1 MDQQQIIKVSFS
13 VGTKL
18 LLSIVLLLVLVI
30 FFLNISTLLIVTDD
44 KRAYV
49 YSSQSKETLLAG
61 RQFEDLV
68 RHSTDTLR
76 ISLATVDLS
85 KPVSPT
91 LTSSPP
97 IPVAT
102 PGQVTPPV
110 PVVPV
115 VTSTQNKALDAVVSN
130 QTDLLMTAIY
140 LWISPTEKL
149 TLVGQS
155 GQELSYQ
162 LTTEMMKKAQASLI
176 TDSVAY
182 INLSQEGKP
191 PMLGILFA
199 DTRMKDNPMGMP
211 VALGVAPLTEFAKL
225 MHNMDLTVATVAGD
239 ILFDNDAQKMFGT
252 PFGNQNVSSDPL
264 FMKAKA
270 SASSRFAQGS
280 AEFEDRGVKY
290 LGSYDSPG
298 LGITVLD
305 RTEWAKAIR
314 SVYVLGEKFVKIG
327 LIAIGAAVIF
337 AIFFSKSLTA
347 PIQRLYSATK
357 QIAEGNFNLD
367 LKAKGRDEIAAL
379 TSSFSVMSKKIV
391 ELIKDSVEKANLENE
406 LAVASAVQQTL
417 MPPVQFRNEQILI
430 ESHCQ
435 SASQCGGDWWGFFQ
449 VKNKLAVMIADAT
462 GHGVPSALI
471 TASARSCFSVL
482 QKLAEEDPTFSFSP
496 NMMLSYANRVVHEA
510 SAAKIMM
517 TFFVGVIDFDTGK
530 MSYASAGHNPPWVFK
545 KDEKGAFT
553 LNSLA
558 ANGTRLGEAMDA
570 APFEE
575 KSIQVAPGDILF
587 MYTDGLT
594 EGKNHSGDMYGKKKV
609 RKRVE
614 ASLARGPKAVVSDLM
629 KEFLAHNGDKP
640 LDDDVTLAVATIL
653 KIGSGLRPAGTQA

>member
-68 RHSTDTLR
+68 RHATDTLR
-76 ISLATVDLS
+76 ISLATVDPS
-85 KPVSPT
+85 KPVTPT
-91 LTSSPP
+91 LTSNPP
-97 IPVAT
+97 VPVAT
-102 PGQVTPPV
+102 PGQVTPA
-110 PVVPV
+110 
-115 VTSTQNKALDAVVSN
+115 QNKALDAVVSN

-149 TLVGQS
+149 TLIGQS

-162 LTTEMMKKAQASLI
+162 LTPEMMKKAQPSLL

-199 DTRMKDNPMGMP
+199 DTRMKDNPLGMP
-211 VALGVAPLTEFAKL
+211 IALGVAPLAEFAKL
-225 MHNMDLTVATVAGD
+225 MRNMNLTVATVAGD
-239 ILFDNDAQKMFGT
+239 ILFDNDTRKMFGT
-252 PFGNQNVSSDPL
+252 PFGNQNVLSDPL
-264 FMKAKA
+264 FQKAKA
-270 SASSRFAQGS
+270 SASSHFAQGS
-280 AEFEDRGVKY
+280 AEFEDGGVKY

-314 SVYVLGEKFVKIG
+314 SVYALGEKFVKIA
-327 LIAIGAAVIF
+327 LIAIGAAIIF

-347 PIQRLYSATK
+347 PIQRLYNATK

-417 MPPVQFRNEQILI
+417 MPPIQFRNDQILI
-430 ESHCQ
+430 ESHYQ

-449 VKNKLAVMIADAT
+449 VGNKLAIMIADAT

-482 QKLAEEDPTFSFSP
+482 QKLAEEDPKFSFSP

-530 MSYASAGHNPPWVFK
+530 MRYASAGHNPPWVFK
-545 KDEKGAFT
+545 KDEKGSFT

-558 ANGTRLGEAMDA
+558 ANGTRLGEAMNA

-594 EGKNHSGDMYGKKKV
+594 EGKNHSGAMYGKKKV

-629 KEFLAHNGDKP
+629 KEFLAHNGEKP
-640 LDDDVTLAVATIL
+640 LDDDVTLAVASIL
-653 KIGSGLRPAGTQA
+653 KIGSGPRPEGSQA

>member
-1 MDQQQIIKVSFS
+1 MDP
-13 VGTKL
+13 
-18 LLSIVLLLVLVI
+18 
-30 FFLNISTLLIVTDD
+30 
-44 KRAYV
+44 
-49 YSSQSKETLLAG
+49 
-61 RQFEDLV
+61 
-68 RHSTDTLR
+68 
-76 ISLATVDLS
+76 S
-85 KPVSPT
+85 KPVTPT
-91 LTSSPP
+91 LTSNPP
-97 IPVAT
+97 GPVAT
-102 PGQVTPPV
+102 PGQVAPPVSAVPVV

-115 VTSTQNKALDAVVSN
+115 VTPVQNKALDAVVSN

-149 TLVGQS
+149 TLIGQS

-162 LTTEMMKKAQASLI
+162 LTPEMMKKAQASLI

-199 DTRMKDNPMGMP
+199 DTRMKDNPLGMP
-211 VALGVAPLTEFAKL
+211 VALGVAPLAEFAKL
-225 MHNMDLTVATVAGD
+225 MRNMNLTVATVAGD
-239 ILFDNDAQKMFGT
+239 ILFDNDARKMFGT
-252 PFGNQNVSSDPL
+252 PFGNQNVLSDPL
-264 FMKAKA
+264 FVKAKA

-280 AEFEDRGVKY
+280 AEFEDGGVKY

-314 SVYVLGEKFVKIG
+314 SVYALGEKFVKIG
-327 LIAIGAAVIF
+327 LIAIGAAIIF

-391 ELIKDSVEKANLENE
+391 ELIKDSVERANLENE

-449 VKNKLAVMIADAT
+449 VRNKLSIMIADAT

-482 QKLAEEDPTFSFSP
+482 QKLAEEDPKFSFSP

-545 KDEKGAFT
+545 KDEKGSFT

-558 ANGTRLGEAMDA
+558 VDGTRLGEAMNA

-653 KIGSGLRPAGTQA
+653 KIGSGLRPGGSQA